1 MASEQNKNQEG
12 CYYMQIIEQAF
23 RVKERTSIVKAAH
36 PAECV
41 FQVFVKGLLQD
52 RRTYKLNGDNIDFG
66 FDCLVPG
73 DVVQIFY
80 FIP

>member
-1 MASEQNKNQEG
+1 MVSEQNKFQEG
-12 CYYMQIIEQAF
+12 CYSMQIIEQAF
-23 RVKERTSIVKAAH
+23 RTKERTSIVKAAH
-36 PAECV
+36 PTEHI

-52 RRTYKLNGDNIDFG
+52 RRTYKLDGENIDFG

-73 DVVQIFY
+73 DFVQIFY